1 MTNLVRP
8 LAGRTFVITGTLSR
22 PRDEIKDRLLSL
34 GARVSGSVS
43 AKTDFVIAGENAGS
57 KLEIAQSLGV
67 RVISEEELTGLPLA
81 VASTDES

>member
-1 MTNLVRP
+1 M
-8 LAGRTFVITGTLSR
+8 
-22 PRDEIKDRLLSL
+22 
-34 GARVSGSVS
+34 VSGSVS